1 MGTTNDVDGSAASPC
16 STDVEPWQQR
26 LYNER
31 RELTGKIDKLRD
43 FIEATNRE
51 DVFGTLDEAEQVR
64 IQFQFSVMELYR
76 GVISARI
83 AAFESQ
89 SVSP

>member
-1 MGTTNDVDGSAASPC
+1 MSKTKSVNRSGAPADP
-16 STDVEPWQQR
+16 ERWKQR

-31 RELTGKIDKLRD
+31 RELEARIDKLRA
-43 FIEATNRE
+43 FIEAANRE
-51 DVFGTLDEAEQVR
+51 DVFGTLSEAEQVR

-76 GVISARI
+76 GVISERI

-89 SVSP
+89 GGVT